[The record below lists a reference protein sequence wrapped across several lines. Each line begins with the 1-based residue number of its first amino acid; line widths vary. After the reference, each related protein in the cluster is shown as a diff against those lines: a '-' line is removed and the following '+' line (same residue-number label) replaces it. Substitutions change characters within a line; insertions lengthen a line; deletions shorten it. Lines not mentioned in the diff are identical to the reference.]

1 MDWIFTDT
9 ALGLG
14 NWLQLEDIY
23 SNVYLL
29 KCARWAEKV
38 NREKIKD
45 RLNEISVVEISNS
58 AKRNPTEINQIW
70 CWWYF
75 VSAVDSIDLVSII
88 ILLVFFIILSPKST
102 ERSEC
107 GNKNRWIFGKLEFSV
122 FCFFEFLFV
131 ICDSQSIK

>member
-38 NREKIKD
+38 RRREIKD
-45 RLNEISVVEISNS
+45 QLKKINVLEISNS
-58 AKRNPTEINQIW
+58 AQCTSTKTNQIW

-75 VSAVDSIDLVSII
+75 ISYINLINLVSII
-88 ILLVFFIILSPKST
+88 ILFVFFIILSPKST
-102 ERSEC
+102 
-107 GNKNRWIFGKLEFSV
+107 
-122 FCFFEFLFV
+122 
-131 ICDSQSIK
+131 